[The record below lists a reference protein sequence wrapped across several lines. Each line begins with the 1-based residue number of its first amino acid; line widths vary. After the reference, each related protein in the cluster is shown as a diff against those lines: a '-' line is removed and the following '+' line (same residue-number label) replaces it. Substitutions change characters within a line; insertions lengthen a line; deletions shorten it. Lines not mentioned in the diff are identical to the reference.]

1 MTLLL
6 SNYNLILMNNFL
18 DYPDIVKEVFI
29 PIIIGLLTIALPLLI
44 QSISRIDDKY
54 NSTTLIKY
62 FVKEEITIT
71 LIIVQITSIASILT
85 WILRQ
90 PYNEIGNI
98 YIDEIFGN
106 SALLF
111 IGLTTL
117 VSIISYCRFIY
128 LIVIYYIPDL
138 LIERLIQQHN
148 KREGQK
154 RTQTYLAITDILNYS
169 IQKYDEKLLRILLS
183 FIHESFIQFRLN
195 KDEQI
200 IIYPDEY
207 YGLINSA
214 NEITSKMPEKINS
227 YTNENFLALFI
238 DNFQNTKISDKTYK
252 AVWICLIQALKSNR
266 DDIVISYW
274 KSAHQYISVFR
285 NRQSVSSD
293 NSDLEIERE
302 QFLEFHYALGAL
314 ILYLKK
320 YTLLKTIMNHSNSI
334 PPSYVLVPETLSEV
348 IVRYMKLGVYDH
360 RPFVIESKYPF
371 PDFAGVYQSG
381 LIIGSIKR
389 YLGILFLR
397 QYTLYGQYYG
407 YNRLELPN
415 EPKDLG
421 EKNRWKRELKM
432 LSEIINEYL
441 DSSNRNIIDEVG
453 LGIIKGRDWF
463 SKNNYKSPDKL
474 IYNKIF
480 EIELNFKKTKT
491 EQSIKESKNEVFIK
505 SSNNSLTYVFKYY
518 SSIENKEKIL
528 ENFNKYFLVGDSYQ
542 LLPKAAFADN
552 QDVSYVDFESSAGKS
567 AAISYSYGISGLFL
581 SMQPKWYLLHNI
593 DAFKAISNATKG
605 QNDLIIIAL
614 GVNIQYYVATL
625 AIENLVWDD
634 ISKKGTFNGIEIISI
649 DGYMHDFLRDSFII
663 IKKSD
668 LPYVLKIKLPEVKT
682 SKYKLEVINEKEIIY
697 AKINDLNIEE
707 EIRNELSSEYQQ
719 LDLKQYCLCCVDFQ
733 REVRIRKDAKCIQIK
748 VFYQFNDNGNPN
760 KAEDVKPIWELI
772 ENASIK
778 KPRKMIKVKNKQL

>member
-1 MTLLL
+1 
-6 SNYNLILMNNFL
+6 MNIFL
-18 DYPDIVKEVFI
+18 EYPDDVKEVFI

-71 LIIVQITSIASILT
+71 LIIVQISSIASILT
-85 WILRQ
+85 WLLRQ

-98 YIDEIFGN
+98 YIDEIVGN
-106 SALLF
+106 SALIF
-111 IGLTTL
+111 IGFCTL
-117 VSIISYCRFIY
+117 VSIISYSRFLY

-148 KREGQK
+148 KSVGEK

-183 FIHESFIQFRLN
+183 FIHDSFIQFRLN

-214 NEITSKMPEKINS
+214 NEIRCKMPEKINS

-285 NRQSVSSD
+285 NRQSESND
-293 NSDLEIERE
+293 NNDLEKERE
-302 QFLEFHYALGAL
+302 QFLEFHYALGGL

-320 YTLLKTIMNHSNSI
+320 YTLLKNLMNHSNSI
-334 PPSYVLVPETLSEV
+334 PPSYVLVPETLIEV
-348 IVRYMKLGVYDH
+348 IVRYMKLGAYDH
-360 RPFVIESKYPF
+360 SPFIIESKYPF
-371 PDFAGVYQSG
+371 PDFPGVFQSS
-381 LIIGSIKR
+381 LIISSIKR

-407 YNRLELPN
+407 NNRLELPI

-421 EKNRWKRELKM
+421 EKNRWKRELKW

-453 LGIIKGRDWF
+453 LGIIEGRAWF

-474 IYNKIF
+474 IYNKIY
-480 EIELNFKKTKT
+480 EIESNFKKTKT
-491 EQSIKESKNEVFIK
+491 EQSINENKKEVFIR
-505 SSNNSLTYVFKYY
+505 SSNNSLTYIFKYY
-518 SSIENKEKIL
+518 SSIENREKIMK
-528 ENFNKYFLVGDSYQ
+528 NYNKYFLIGDTYQ

-552 QDVSYVDFESSAGKS
+552 QDVAYVDFESSAGKS
-567 AAISYSYGISGLFL
+567 AAISYSYGMSGLFL
-581 SMQPKWYLLHNI
+581 SMHPKWYLLHNTE
-593 DAFKAISNATKG
+593 AFKAISNATKG

-614 GVNIQYYVATL
+614 GVYIQYYVATL
-625 AIENLVWDD
+625 TIENLIWDD
-634 ISKKGTFNGIEIISI
+634 FSKKGTFNGIEIISI

-663 IKKSD
+663 IKKTD
-668 LPYVLKIKLPEVKT
+668 LPNVLKTELPDAKT
-682 SKYKLEVINEKEIIY
+682 SKYKLDLINEEEMIY
-697 AKINDLNIEE
+697 AKINDLNQED
-707 EIRNELSSEYQQ
+707 EIRNEVSSVNQQ

-760 KAEDVKPIWELI
+760 KAEDVKSIWELN
-772 ENASIK
+772 EKA
-778 KPRKMIKVKNKQL
+778 